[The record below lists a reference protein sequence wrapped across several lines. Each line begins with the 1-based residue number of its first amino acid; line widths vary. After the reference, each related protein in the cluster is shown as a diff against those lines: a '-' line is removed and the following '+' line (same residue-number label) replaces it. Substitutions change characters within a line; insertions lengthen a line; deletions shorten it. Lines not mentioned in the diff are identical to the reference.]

1 MQLDSMKPP
10 RGARRP
16 RKRVGRGPGSGN
28 GKTAGRGHKG
38 AGARSGNSQTPGFE
52 GGQMPMARRIPKRGF
67 NNIHRVEYQV
77 VNLVDLAVFE
87 AGSAVDLELL
97 AASGLTKRRTPVKIL
112 GNGSVEGALTVS
124 AHAFSKSAKAA
135 IEAAGGTCNIVERKP
150 TTPAAE

>member
-10 RGARRP
+10 RGARKP

-38 AGARSGNSQTPGFE
+38 AGARSGNKITPGFE
-52 GGQMPMARRIPKRGF
+52 GGQMPMARRLPKRGF

-77 VNLVDLAVFE
+77 VNLAELSAFEPGSVVDLDVLSST
-87 AGSAVDLELL
+87 GL
-97 AASGLTKRRTPVKIL
+97 AKRRMPVKIL
-112 GNGSVEGALTVS
+112 GNGAIAHALTVS

-135 IEAAGGTCNIVERKP
+135 IEGAGGTCEQIALK
-150 TTPAAE
+150 PAAKGAE